1 MMLGELNFDDLYYPE
16 KMIIKPN
23 KTKSLINISNVELP
37 DLRDADIETSPK
49 PAFYPGTSILL
60 IFIFILL
67 VPIVALNLL
76 VGLAVNDVKV
86 SSLYWSISCIKIERI
101 IYDNVILVIIFKTNI
116 TYSRNFKLT
125 PRTFK

>member
-23 KTKSLINISNVELP
+23 KTKSPINFSNVEFA

-49 PAFYPGTSILL
+49 PPFYPGTSIAL
-60 IFIFILL
+60 ILIFILL

-86 SSLYWSISCIKIERI
+86 NKS
-101 IYDNVILVIIFKTNI
+101 
-116 TYSRNFKLT
+116 
-125 PRTFK
+125 

>member
-49 PAFYPGTSILL
+49 PAFYPGTTITL
-60 IFIFILL
+60 IFMFILL

-76 VGLAVNDVKV
+76 VGLAVNDVKA
-86 SSLYWSISCIKIERI
+86 SSLY
-101 IYDNVILVIIFKTNI
+101 
-116 TYSRNFKLT
+116 
-125 PRTFK
+125 

>member
-1 MMLGELNFDDLYYPE
+1 MMIGELNFDDLYYPE

-23 KTKSLINISNVELP
+23 KTINQNISNLELP

-49 PAFYPGTSILL
+49 PAFYPGTSIAL

-86 SSLYWSISCIKIERI
+86 RRL
-101 IYDNVILVIIFKTNI
+101 
-116 TYSRNFKLT
+116 
-125 PRTFK
+125 

>member
-1 MMLGELNFDDLYYPE
+1 MKNLELLQQRLFQIITMMLGELNFDDLYYPE

-49 PAFYPGTSILL
+49 PAFYPGTTITLIL
-60 IFIFILL
+60 IFILL

-86 SSLYWSISCIKIERI
+86 NSLHWSISCINIER
-101 IYDNVILVIIFKTNI
+101 NI
-116 TYSRNFKLT
+116 
-125 PRTFK
+125 

>member
-1 MMLGELNFDDLYYPE
+1 MMVGELNFDDLYYPE

-60 IFIFILL
+60 ILIFILL

-86 SSLYWSISCIKIERI
+86 SSLYWSISCIKIEKK
-101 IYDNVILVIIFKTNI
+101 YLNVIQK
-116 TYSRNFKLT
+116 S
-125 PRTFK
+125 

>member
-23 KTKSLINISNVELP
+23 RTKSLINISNVELP
-37 DLRDADIETSPK
+37 DLTDADIETSPR
-49 PAFYPGTSILL
+49 PAFYPATSIALL
-60 IFIFILL
+60 FIFILL

-86 SSLYWSISCIKIERI
+86 SS
-101 IYDNVILVIIFKTNI
+101 
-116 TYSRNFKLT
+116 
-125 PRTFK
+125 

>member
-1 MMLGELNFDDLYYPE
+1 MMIGELNFDDLYYPE

-23 KTKSLINISNVELP
+23 KTKSLINIGNVELP

-49 PAFYPGTSILL
+49 PAFYPGTSIAL
-60 IFIFILL
+60 ILIFILL

-86 SSLYWSISCIKIERI
+86 RSL
-101 IYDNVILVIIFKTNI
+101 
-116 TYSRNFKLT
+116 
-125 PRTFK
+125 

>member
-1 MMLGELNFDDLYYPE
+1 MKNLELLQQRLFQIITMMLGELNFDDLYYPE

-49 PAFYPGTSILL
+49 PAFYPGTTITLIL
-60 IFIFILL
+60 IFILL

-86 SSLYWSISCIKIERI
+86 GSFLLENEYIKSFYRLYTSVSISVK
-101 IYDNVILVIIFKTNI
+101 
-116 TYSRNFKLT
+116 
-125 PRTFK
+125 